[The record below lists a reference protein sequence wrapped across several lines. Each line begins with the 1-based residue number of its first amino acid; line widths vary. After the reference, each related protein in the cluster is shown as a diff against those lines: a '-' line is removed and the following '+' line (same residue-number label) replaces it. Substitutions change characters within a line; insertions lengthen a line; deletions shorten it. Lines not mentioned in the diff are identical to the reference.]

1 MNPLLSTPLHAA
13 LQQLRALSNLL
24 FPRYC
29 AICGKRLTTNEMALC
44 IACNWHLPRTYQ
56 HLTPRDNLLCRLY
69 WRKVPIER
77 AAAWFYYAAKSPVS
91 KAIYTMKY
99 HHRAVIGE
107 QLGYMMAKEIAP
119 EGFFDGVDCLIPVP
133 LTPARKRQRGYNQSR
148 CIAEGVAR
156 ITGIPILD
164 KVLIRT
170 HFAGSQTKADV
181 QMRQKNVQHAFQL
194 TRPQAIKGR
203 HVLLIDDVVT
213 TGATTLAC
221 AKALAE
227 AEGVV
232 ISVLAL
238 GVVKE

>member
-1 MNPLLSTPLHAA
+1 
-13 LQQLRALSNLL
+13 
-24 FPRYC
+24 
-29 AICGKRLTTNEMALC
+29 MALC

-91 KAIYTMKY
+91 KAIYNMKY
-99 HHRAVIGE
+99 HHRAIIGE

-181 QMRQKNVQHAFQL
+181 QMRQENVQHAFQL
-194 TRPQAIKGR
+194 TRPQAIKGC

-227 AEGVV
+227 AEGVI

>member
-1 MNPLLSTPLHAA
+1 M
-13 LQQLRALSNLL
+13 
-24 FPRYC
+24 
-29 AICGKRLTTNEMALC
+29 
-44 IACNWHLPRTYQ
+44 
-56 HLTPRDNLLCRLY
+56 
-69 WRKVPIER
+69 
-77 AAAWFYYAAKSPVS
+77 
-91 KAIYTMKY
+91 
-99 HHRAVIGE
+99 
-107 QLGYMMAKEIAP
+107 
-119 EGFFDGVDCLIPVP
+119 P